1 MQALRQH
8 SAELQRRGLLQEAA
22 AGGAWLAL
30 QEQGDGGLGSSGL
43 PGLPAYLQQPGD
55 SSPQQA
61 GAAQRG
67 QRQQPP
73 GSLLGWPAE
82 GDGIQDADEGGLLS
96 CWGC

>member
-8 SAELQRRGLLQEAA
+8 TAELQRRGVLQELA

-30 QEQGDGGLGSSGL
+30 QEQDYGGLGSGGL
-43 PGLPAYLQQPGD
+43 PDLPAYLQQPGD
-55 SSPQQA
+55 GAPQQA
-61 GAAQRG
+61 GTAPWG

-73 GSLLGWPAE
+73 GSLTGWPAE
-82 GDGIQDADEGGLLS
+82 GDSIQDADEGTLLS